1 MQDILGKMSRSN
13 LHPFLCL
20 ILLLQIKFVLFKVGQ
35 LTLSTSFV
43 NLSHSINSESFV
55 LPFLIFFGAV
65 FFDGKKVPFSRYLLT
80 QDKIRLLRGKN
91 VLSEET
97 VFQLLPPSEKD
108 GFNSPLCQNF
118 LVPDVE
124 LDEQLEYAYEI
135 NVRGETISPCLY
147 IFSKQPIIEEDL
159 DEKVQSVLST
169 FNLGADYTRM
179 RFEILEEEFL
189 GLIGGAYFTAIRKVK
204 GEKNIL
210 ILDADGNPTYIAV
223 LTLKGAPNCE
233 SLDPQCLDLFLK
245 SIENLDTNLNLVIP
259 FRFLKR
265 RKSEQTY
272 KNLKTSVRVKSKTPI
287 KYCEAS
293 PYIVVRGASLESIKN
308 HMKRVHAAASAA
320 WSGVRE
326 RINVEF
332 LDCSIIKKFLH
343 NIICRRLLPDKDVFF
358 IKNLSIYL
366 KVPTSTNEKK
376 LNFPIANENLKG
388 NISNSD
394 KILLGETALS
404 GRTVS
409 VWMDYENLL
418 HYVVIFGESY
428 EKSFFI
434 MSFLKKIK
442 KPWIVFDFKG
452 DLSKLK
458 DLFNDSISFFSLNSG
473 SEQLKINL
481 FDPKDKSPEEHASF
495 LISIFKKF
503 FENKLENMQEPLHR
517 ILSHFSNVLRCEH
530 GLREFDNAFNEVLK
544 INDSKKQ
551 TIIREL
557 TLLLHNLQQGVL
569 SNVFSSSHSNIGT
582 EIADKRVIIDLNHP
596 YSETDATGI
605 KFLTTY
611 ILEILSRGS
620 SEIVNGL
627 KHVTVINC
635 PENGSELINFLTKK
649 VLDKSTLLK
658 KGEGLILSATH
669 PQDFKSIYSLD
680 SCYTIIFGGLREP
693 RRGSEII
700 GGINPEEIENLG
712 GKALMIIPGTGNK
725 IKFEPIWDKNLI
737 KKEAT
742 IPALKVEPIDNRFKA
757 PATLEMEEASD
768 KLELKHQ
775 PLPVKNTFVTA
786 DQFLRGVRNS
796 KISFEPPYNLS
807 SEQVAVL
814 INQVLAILDSEIY
827 LTDLF
832 ISKIIGIP
840 PKTVN
845 KIMREV
851 LNTDS
856 EIQRIYV
863 PVVGSKTNIPLYYSK
878 FGPKYENVQ
887 DKYLKDILEE
897 MCFKN
902 GINFSLKRDTETG
915 ADGKIESY
923 TFKLFVHIPNDDE
936 LKSTFQKLFL
946 KFNRVAVLFLHEKDL
961 EKAEKLNSQWKIPIL
976 MGSLINLNT
985 FLTEIVESSTE
996 KTSNPSYTPER
1007 DLQELISWLRT
1018 ET

>member
-1 MQDILGKMSRSN
+1 M
-13 LHPFLCL
+13 
-20 ILLLQIKFVLFKVGQ
+20 
-35 LTLSTSFV
+35 
-43 NLSHSINSESFV
+43 
-55 LPFLIFFGAV
+55 A
-65 FFDGKKVPFSRYLLT
+65 
-80 QDKIRLLRGKN
+80 
-91 VLSEET
+91 
-97 VFQLLPPSEKD
+97 
-108 GFNSPLCQNF
+108 
-118 LVPDVE
+118 PDVE

-189 GLIGGAYFTAIRKVK
+189 SLIGGAYFTAIRKVK

-210 ILDADGNPTYIAV
+210 ILDANESPTYIAV
-223 LTLKGAPNCE
+223 LILKGAPNCE
-233 SLDPQCLDLFLK
+233 SLDPHCLDLFLN
-245 SIENLDTNLNLVIP
+245 SIESLDANLTLVIP

-265 RKSEQTY
+265 RESERTY
-272 KNLKTSVRVKSKTPI
+272 KNLETRVRVKSKTPI

-293 PYIVVRGASLESIKN
+293 PYLVVRGASLESIKN
-308 HMKRVHAAASAA
+308 HMERVYAAASAA

-332 LDCSIIKKFLH
+332 LDCSGIKKFLH

-366 KVPTSTNEKK
+366 KAPTPTNEKK
-376 LNFPIANENLKG
+376 LNFPIGHANENPKS
-388 NISNSD
+388 NISNID
-394 KILLGETALS
+394 RVLLGKTALG

-409 VWMDYENLL
+409 VWMYYENLL

-428 EKSFFI
+428 EKACFI
-434 MSFLKKIK
+434 MSILEKIK

-452 DLSKLK
+452 DFSKLK
-458 DLFNDSISFFSLNSG
+458 GLCNDSISFFSLNSG

-481 FDPKDKSPEEHASF
+481 FDPKEKSPEEHASF

-503 FENKLENMQEPLHR
+503 FENKLENLQEPLHR
-517 ILSHFSNVLRCEH
+517 ILSHFSNTLRCEH
-530 GLREFDNAFNEVLK
+530 GLREFDNAFNELLK
-544 INDSKKQ
+544 SNDSKKE

-557 TLLLHNLQQGVL
+557 ALLLHNLQQGAL
-569 SNVFSSSHSNIGT
+569 SSVFSSSHSNIGP

-596 YSETDATGI
+596 YSETDIIGI

-611 ILEILSRGS
+611 ILALLSRVS
-620 SEIVNGL
+620 SEEVNGL

-635 PENGSELINFLTKK
+635 PENGSELINFLTKT

-658 KGEGLILSATH
+658 NGEGLILSVPH
-669 PQDFKSIYSLD
+669 PQDFKSIYGLD
-680 SCYTIIFGGLREP
+680 SCYAIIFDGLREP
-693 RRGSEII
+693 GRCDEII
-700 GGINPEEIENLG
+700 GGINPGEIENLG
-712 GKALMIIPGTGNK
+712 GKALIIMPGTGNK
-725 IKFEPIWDKNLI
+725 IKFEPDWDKILVN
-737 KKEAT
+737 KEAS
-742 IPALKVEPIDNRFKA
+742 PAPKVEHIDNSFKA
-757 PATLEMEEASD
+757 PATLEMGETSGEF
-768 KLELKHQ
+768 ELKHQ
-775 PLPVKNTFVTA
+775 LQPIKNTFVTA
-786 DQFLRGVRNS
+786 DQFLRGVSNS

-807 SEQVAVL
+807 GEQVAVL
-814 INQVLAILDSEIY
+814 VNQVLAILDSEIY

-832 ISKIIGIP
+832 ISKITGIP
-840 PKTVN
+840 PKAVN
-845 KIMREV
+845 KIMLEV

-856 EIQRIYV
+856 GIQRIYV

-887 DKYLKDILEE
+887 DKYLKDVLEE
-897 MCFKN
+897 VCFKN
-902 GINFSLKRDTETG
+902 GVNFLLKRDPETG

-923 TFKLFVHIPNDDE
+923 NLKLFVQIPNDGE

-961 EKAEKLNSQWKIPIL
+961 KKAEKLNSQWKIPIL
-976 MGSLINLNT
+976 MGSLTNLNT
-985 FLTEIVESSTE
+985 FLTEIVDPSTE
-996 KTSNPSYTPER
+996 KTSNLPYSSEK